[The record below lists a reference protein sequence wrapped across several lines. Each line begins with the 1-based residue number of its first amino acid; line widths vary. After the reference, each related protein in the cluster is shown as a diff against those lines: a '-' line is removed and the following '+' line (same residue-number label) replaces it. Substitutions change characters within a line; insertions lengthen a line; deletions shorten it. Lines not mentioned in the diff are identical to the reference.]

1 MTDIIFL
8 ALHFLPYEK
17 LQKDHQ
23 YIEKYT
29 FTIKIVTP
37 TVFKFNILIKQEVNL
52 NQVDF
57 AMNFSFD

>member
-29 FTIKIVTP
+29 FTIKKLRIYKSNTYG
-37 TVFKFNILIKQEVNL
+37 F
-52 NQVDF
+52 
-57 AMNFSFD
+57 

>member
-1 MTDIIFL
+1 MTDIIIL

-29 FTIKIVTP
+29 FTIKI
-37 TVFKFNILIKQEVNL
+37 KDL
-52 NQVDF
+52 
-57 AMNFSFD
+57 